1 MNHFRLD
8 YNINWN
14 HTKYEHGLLATNHII
29 LVSMGTELLHLG
41 RLTSDSVTDISMKL
55 TFYDCI

>member
-14 HTKYEHGLLATNHII
+14 HTICEHRLQDTNHII
-29 LVSMGTELLHLG
+29 LVSKGTELHHVG
-41 RLTSDSVTDISMKL
+41 ASDQ
-55 TFYDCI
+55 